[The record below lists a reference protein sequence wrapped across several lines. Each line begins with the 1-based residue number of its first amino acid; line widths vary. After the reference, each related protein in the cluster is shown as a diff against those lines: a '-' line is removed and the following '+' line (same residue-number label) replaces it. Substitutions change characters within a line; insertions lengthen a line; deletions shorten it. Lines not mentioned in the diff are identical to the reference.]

1 MSMWDAVFFFFFK
14 SKSYSIFSVFQYK
27 PLENQIF
34 YNIDKLWSEESN
46 IQSIYS
52 TESYYFK
59 CEIDEIYRYFG
70 CWKKR
75 KKKSSALSTVSYP
88 TPNTLVDRR
97 KEKTKTKIY
106 KIHFSKIKHLKL
118 NKEQNKN
125 LKPINIFLEKKIL
138 NFFFSFYVLINDEMV
153 G

>member
-1 MSMWDAVFFFFFK
+1 MRNQT
-14 SKSYSIFSVFQYK
+14 FSPYIVLKVIILNVRLMKY
-27 PLENQIF
+27 
-34 YNIDKLWSEESN
+34 IDILVV
-46 IQSIYS
+46 
-52 TESYYFK
+52 
-59 CEIDEIYRYFG
+59 G
-70 CWKKR
+70 KR
-75 KKKSSALSTVSYP
+75 EKKKSSALSTVSYP